1 MSKSSIAIAKTKINP
16 QYFRIRRLKANGI
29 WIACQKSSEGKLY
42 TKQVRTSGNE
52 RGDVFALEGHVGMM
66 VCRRL

>member
-1 MSKSSIAIAKTKINP
+1 MSKSAVAIAKTEINP
-16 QYFRIRRLKANGI
+16 QNFRIRRLKADGI
-29 WIACQKSSEGKLY
+29 WIACQKGSEGKLY
-42 TKQVRTSGNE
+42 TEQVRTSGKE